1 MAKAAQFASWFFAAC
16 AANSLIA
23 WLAVLSPEGS
33 NLAKFFYLVLVGL
46 CLGGIVMDD
55 GIQPITGLEPHTY
68 YAAIGIAFLSAILG
82 GSLIWMT
89 K

>member
-16 AANSLIA
+16 AANSLIS

-33 NLAKFFYLVLVGL
+33 SLAKFFYLVVVGS
-46 CLGGIVMDD
+46 CLSGIILDD
-55 GIQPITGLEPHTY
+55 GIQPITGLPPHTY
-68 YAAIGIAFLSAILG
+68 DAAIGIVFLSSLFGAA
-82 GSLIWMT
+82 LIWLT

>member
-1 MAKAAQFASWFFAAC
+1 MSWC
-16 AANSLIA
+16 
-23 WLAVLSPEGS
+23 
-33 NLAKFFYLVLVGL
+33 LVGSEM
-46 CLGGIVMDD
+46 CIRDS
-55 GIQPITGLEPHTY
+55 Y